1 MRQPVS
7 CDVAAI
13 CSLLSFIFTVNEL
26 TLLKEQVLWRHSYV
40 DDVPFSENR
49 YKLEA
54 VAPVISIIN

>member
-13 CSLLSFIFTVNEL
+13 CSALSFIFTVNEL
-26 TLLKEQVLWRHSYV
+26 TLLKEQVLWHSYV